1 MTCGTLS
8 LTKWPNKLK
17 RLQRLF
23 SVSHIYSVD
32 KFTLLLIFWQ
42 PHKRAATH
50 NLLYI
55 SLRFWAQKSFC
66 HKNKVLKFHEVLC
79 CQKEIVFLRDAEM
92 FVNNMFVS
100 MLNLEN
106 MDTGMI

>member
-1 MTCGTLS
+1 MLWWLQGASIIRMLESFLGMDTLEKG
-8 LTKWPNKLK
+8 LQQYLK
-17 RLQRLF
+17 
-23 SVSHIYSVD
+23 
-32 KFTLLLIFWQ
+32 KFAYGI
-42 PHKRAATH
+42 
-50 NLLYI
+50 
-55 SLRFWAQKSFC
+55 WAQKSFC